1 YGLAPDPVILPDLNS
16 LVVFSRPATAKYA
29 REQLQGVPVDQWPQM
44 DGYHQLS
51 IAAVQDIELEYTPAD
66 TYTSAWGT
74 QLLDAGAAAISVRGL
89 IEPARITRKEVEAQ
103 QKRYIE
109 DINERARNNKLDKDE
124 QGQMLG
130 ELESINA
137 MYGTGRGPST
147 LVDTSIV
154 VSFGQAVEDMED
166 ILGAGSPI
174 RLNPMTNR
182 QPAGLAE
189 TWPCSNVR

>member
-1 YGLAPDPVILPDLNS
+1 
-16 LVVFSRPATAKYA
+16 
-29 REQLQGVPVDQWPQM
+29 
-44 DGYHQLS
+44 
-51 IAAVQDIELEYTPAD
+51 
-66 TYTSAWGT
+66 
-74 QLLDAGAAAISVRGL
+74 
-89 IEPARITRKEVEAQ
+89 
-103 QKRYIE
+103 
-109 DINERARNNKLDKDE
+109 KDE

-189 TWPCSNVR
+189 TWPCSNVRANPHLQDLPTTTLAYLGLVAPSRVGDRPKNGAALVGFNERDRQPAWFDPRAAYEADLPPLYLVAGASGSGKSLLMLHLADQFARSG